1 MRRTDTHIGKVTQLP
16 HPSHAGEVVEHI
28 VAGLSCRRI
37 TAYDIS
43 VDSDIILAG
52 GGLANGL
59 IALRLAQLRPD
70 VRVTIVESG
79 ATVGGNHT
87 WSSFARDLTPEQRVW
102 TAPLF
107 EHRWDNYQVRFPGLQ
122 RRLDA
127 GYGSATSERLA
138 AEVARLVPPDRIL
151 TSMPVVALSPTSVTL
166 ADQRVITAAAVIDG
180 RGQGPT
186 KALDLRWQ
194 KFLGLEVELAEPHGL
209 TGPIIMDAT
218 VPQRDG
224 YRFVYTL
231 PFGPTCVLIEDTYF
245 SDGNDM
251 SPELLRRH
259 LADYA
264 ALQGW
269 NIVRIIREEMGIL
282 PLGIGGDI
290 EAFWDE
296 GEAGVPR
303 VGLRAGM
310 FHPVT
315 GYSFPDAVAMADMI
329 AALPVL
335 DAPSI
340 YRAARDFSVAAWRGR
355 GMYRLLNRMLFLAA
369 HDEERR
375 YILERFYAHN
385 DALVGRFYAAKPEL
399 RDWMRILSGKP
410 PIPPLR
416 ALGTLI
422 KYELGK
428 A

>member
-1 MRRTDTHIGKVTQLP
+1 MDF
-16 HPSHAGEVVEHI
+16 
-28 VAGLSCRRI
+28 
-37 TAYDIS
+37 
-43 VDSDIILAG
+43 DIILAG

-59 IALRLAQLRPD
+59 IALRLAQRQPGLR
-70 VRVTIVESG
+70 VAIVEAG
-79 ATVGGNHT
+79 AVLGGNHT
-87 WSSFARDLTPEQRVW
+87 WSSFAHDLTPDQREW

-107 EHRWDNYQVRFPGLQ
+107 AYRWDRYEVRFPKAMRTLH
-122 RRLDA
+122 A
-127 GYGSATSERLA
+127 GYGSCTSENLA
-138 AEVARLVPPDRIL
+138 AEIARALPADRIL
-151 TSMPVVALSPTSVTL
+151 TGTPVVAVTPTSVTL
-166 ADQRVITAAAVIDG
+166 ADQRVLTAGAVIDG

-194 KFLGLEVELAEPHGL
+194 KFLGQEIELAEPHGL
-209 TGPIIMDAT
+209 AGPVIMDAT
-218 VPQRDG
+218 VPQFDG

-231 PFGPTCVLIEDTYF
+231 PFGPRHLLIEDTYF
-245 SDGNDM
+245 SDGADL

-269 NIVRIIREEMGIL
+269 TIVRIIREEMGIL

-335 DAPSI
+335 DAPTI
-340 YRAARDFSVAAWRGR
+340 YRAARDFSVTAWRGR

-369 HDEERR
+369 HDQERR

-422 KYELGK
+422 KYELGR

>member
-1 MRRTDTHIGKVTQLP
+1 MDF
-16 HPSHAGEVVEHI
+16 
-28 VAGLSCRRI
+28 
-37 TAYDIS
+37 
-43 VDSDIILAG
+43 DIILAG

-59 IALRLAQLRPD
+59 IALRLAQTRPD
-70 VRVTIVESG
+70 VRVCIVESG
-79 ATVGGNHT
+79 PVLGGNHT
-87 WSSFARDLTPEQRVW
+87 WSSFANDLTPAQREW

-107 EHRWDNYQVRFPGLQ
+107 AYRWDNYAVRFPAYARTLQ
-122 RRLDA
+122 A
-127 GYGSATSERLA
+127 GYGSTTSELLA
-138 AEVARLVPPDRIL
+138 AAVTAALPGGAVL
-151 TSMPVVALSPTSVTL
+151 TKMPVVALSPTSVTL
-166 ADQRVITAAAVIDG
+166 ADQRVLTASAVIDG

-186 KALDLRWQ
+186 KAIDLRWQ
-194 KFLGLEVELAEPHGL
+194 KFLGQEVELERPHGL

-218 VPQRDG
+218 VPQLDG

-231 PFGPTCVLIEDTYF
+231 PFGPRHVLIEDTYF
-245 SDGNDM
+245 SDGKDL

-264 ALQGW
+264 ASQGW
-269 NIVRIIREEMGIL
+269 TITRVIREEMGIL

-315 GYSFPDAVAMADMI
+315 GYSFPDAVQMADVI
-329 AALPVL
+329 ATLPAF
-335 DAPSI
+335 DAATI
-340 YRAARDFSVAAWRGR
+340 YRATRDHSVQAWRAR

-375 YILERFYAHN
+375 HIMQRFYEHG
-385 DALVGRFYAAKPEL
+385 DALVGRFYAAKPEF
-399 RDWMRILSGKP
+399 RDWLNILSGRP
-410 PIPPLR
+410 PIPPMR

-422 KYELGK
+422 KYEMGK

>member
-1 MRRTDTHIGKVTQLP
+1 MRRSDTHIGKVTQLP

-107 EHRWDNYQVRFPGLQ
+107 EHRWDNYEVRFPGLQ

-218 VPQRDG
+218 VPQLDG

-231 PFGPTCVLIEDTYF
+231 PFGPTRLLIEDTYF

-355 GMYRLLNRMLFLAA
+355 GMYRLLNRMLVLAA